1 MTVTFFHFLDTSAVM
16 KTTGVCPKCKSEDI
30 KINTLGSW
38 GNMTAGNFYRCKA
51 CGFTEI
57 WSDKAHQRDL
67 GILVGV
73 SIGGSII
80 ALAILAYFLL
90 TG

>member
-1 MTVTFFHFLDTSAVM
+1 M
-16 KTTGVCPKCKSEDI
+16 KNSGVCPKCKSTDI
-30 KINTLGSW
+30 KMNTLGSW

-57 WSDKAHQRDL
+57 WSDKSHQRDL

-73 SIGGSII
+73 CIGGSLI
-80 ALAILAYFLL
+80 ALAILAYLVL
-90 TG
+90 TV

>member
-1 MTVTFFHFLDTSAVM
+1 M
-16 KTTGVCPKCKSEDI
+16 KNSGVCPKCKSTDI
-30 KINTLGSW
+30 KMNTLGSW

-57 WSDKAHQRDL
+57 WSDKSHQRDL

-73 SIGGSII
+73 SIVGSII
-80 ALAILAYFLL
+80 ALAILAYLVL
-90 TG
+90 TV

>member
-1 MTVTFFHFLDTSAVM
+1 M
-16 KTTGVCPKCKSEDI
+16 KNSGVCPKCKSTDI
-30 KINTLGSW
+30 KMNTLGSW

-57 WSDKAHQRDL
+57 WSDKSHQRDL

-73 SIGGSII
+73 SIAGSLI
-80 ALAILAYFLL
+80 ALAILAYLVL
-90 TG
+90 TV

>member
-1 MTVTFFHFLDTSAVM
+1 M
-16 KTTGVCPKCKSEDI
+16 KNSGVCPKCKSTDI
-30 KINTLGSW
+30 KMNTLGSW

-73 SIGGSII
+73 IIGGSII
-80 ALAILAYFLL
+80 ALSIGAYFVL
-90 TG
+90 TV

>member
-1 MTVTFFHFLDTSAVM
+1 M
-16 KTTGVCPKCKSEDI
+16 
-30 KINTLGSW
+30 NTLGSW

-57 WSDKAHQRDL
+57 WSDKSHQRDL

-73 SIGGSII
+73 SIVGSII
-80 ALAILAYFLL
+80 ALAILAYLVL
-90 TG
+90 TV